1 MQTVLKLTD
10 FVIRIAISPLVL
22 FTGVLTHTQ
31 VIHGLDSVPEPSEYR
46 LDHYDAPVP
55 KTLSGATVLQPDQVK
70 SLLETRL
77 VIPIDVVPAQ
87 RKPLDLDSNVLWI
100 PPPHFGIP
108 GSVWL
113 PDVGRGR
120 LNSDLEQYFQRALE
134 EVTDKRTSKGLMFY
148 CRPDCWMSWNAAKRA
163 LEYGY
168 ENVYWFPEG
177 VSGWTMFED
186 DVEKLLPY
194 IVGQ

>member
-1 MQTVLKLTD
+1 M
-10 FVIRIAISPLVL
+10 
-22 FTGVLTHTQ
+22 
-31 VIHGLDSVPEPSEYR
+31 
-46 LDHYDAPVP
+46 
-55 KTLSGATVLQPDQVK
+55 
-70 SLLETRL
+70 
-77 VIPIDVVPAQ
+77 
-87 RKPLDLDSNVLWI
+87 
-100 PPPHFGIP
+100 
-108 GSVWL
+108 
-113 PDVGRGR
+113 GRGQ

-177 VSGWTMFED
+177 ISGWTVFEN

-194 IVGQ
+194 IIGQ